1 MSKVKTRIL
10 VISDTHGAVP
20 FFSTFPFPMGLT
32 PKSMKSRG
40 FSLETKSPFFR
51 YPLPEADILLHC
63 GNLTLHSD
71 PHEFSQ
77 TLAVLRQHSAPLKL
91 FIAGNHDTILDKNFT
106 SSSSS
111 AARQRG
117 LLDFEERDRKRVHDL
132 IEDARQSGVHYLTE
146 GSYTFNLTNGAVFKI
161 YASPWTPRNGRW
173 AFQYEGAH
181 QFKIPNS
188 VDVVMTHGPPWGICD
203 AITEEG
209 DGGVGSNSR
218 LKERAGCRYLM
229 QAIARAKP
237 QLHCFGHIHEAWGAV
252 CTYWDDEAAS
262 SASGPRQG
270 PGASLGQT
278 DLLFDLK
285 WLQTE
290 AEVDG
295 RLLFELS
302 RQCGILLDL
311 TDSWTKKDLTDSW
324 ARKDLTD
331 SWTKKDLIDR
341 STKKDLTESRTEK
354 ETLFVNAA
362 IMDTEHRPTQV
373 PFVIDLE
380 LPEFKRTEM
389 PNILND

>member
-1 MSKVKTRIL
+1 MSKVRTRIL

-20 FFSTFPFPMGLT
+20 FFSTFPFPMGLN
-32 PKSMKSRG
+32 PKAIKSRG

-63 GNLTLHSD
+63 GNLTLHSG

-77 TLAVLRQHSAPLKL
+77 TLAALRQHSAPLKL
-91 FIAGNHDTILDKNFT
+91 FIAGNHDTILDDNFT
-106 SSSSS
+106 SSASASS
-111 AARQRG
+111 AARQKG

-181 QFKIPNS
+181 QFRIPNS

-203 AITEEG
+203 GITKEG

-229 QAIARAKP
+229 QAIERAKP
-237 QLHCFGHIHEAWGAV
+237 KLHCFGHLHEAWGAV
-252 CTYWDDEAAS
+252 CRYWDDEAAS
-262 SASGPRQG
+262 SAYGPRQG
-270 PGASLGQT
+270 SVASLGQT
-278 DLLFDLK
+278 DILFDLRG
-285 WLQTE
+285 LQTE
-290 AEVDG
+290 AEADE

-302 RQCGILLDL
+302 RQRGILLDL
-311 TDSWTKKDLTDSW
+311 TDEQTKKDLTDRW
-324 ARKDLTD
+324 ARKDLAD
-331 SWTKKDLIDR
+331 SWAKKDLIGC
-341 STKKDLTESRTEK
+341 RTEK

-362 IMDTEHRPTQV
+362 IMDTEYLPTQV
-373 PFVIDLE
+373 PFVVDLE
-380 LPEFKRTEM
+380 LPEFRRTEM

>member
-32 PKSMKSRG
+32 PKSMKSQG
-40 FSLETKSPFFR
+40 LSLETKSPFFR

-77 TLAVLRQHSAPLKL
+77 TLAALRQHSAPLKL
-91 FIAGNHDTILDKNFT
+91 FIAGNFDTILDKNFT
-106 SSSSS
+106 SSSS
-111 AARQRG
+111 AARQKG

-252 CTYWDDEAAS
+252 CRYWDDEAAL
-262 SASGPRQG
+262 SASGPKQRS
-270 PGASLGQT
+270 GASLGQT

-285 WLQTE
+285 WLQAE
-290 AEVDG
+290 AEVDE

-302 RQCGILLDL
+302 RQCGILL
-311 TDSWTKKDLTDSW
+311 
-324 ARKDLTD
+324 DLTD

-354 ETLFVNAA
+354 ETVFVNAA